1 MATIAN
7 LVAKLTGNTLQFE
20 NKFEKVGKGF
30 TDLQRRVDQMKAPF
44 SKFKA
49 LLAAVGIFAA
59 GAYVK
64 GIVDAKLETLR
75 FSRMINDSVGGID
88 TMKTAIRNIGGDT
101 NAAQSGLGK
110 LVKTLADATTGGAFA
125 SDTFKRLGL
134 DARELSKLPPSEAF
148 WIIAKQLSTIEDAGQ
163 RAAMAAQIF
172 GDDAAALLPILSQ
185 GSDALAGAEAEMKK
199 FGGAANDVA
208 LTKLEL
214 ANIEFEKMYAGIQNS
229 VVLLASEFAPVILAI
244 LGDTKQW
251 VGWITDAV
259 GWFKSLG
266 KAAYYVYAGVNN
278 IYQGMRLLFTTFKAG
293 VQGVTLFVVMA
304 LQKLSEAMGQLPG
317 AIGAHF
323 RGVSENLK
331 QTADNVRSH
340 LADTK
345 KDFFDRAN
353 DKVIDMY
360 SIDQMF
366 DNLAKS
372 TDAAANNQKKLATAG
387 GAVAKVFAL
396 QNKYVD
402 RAKSIFEENQNPLE
416 KFNSQ
421 MMELDTLL
429 DAGAI
434 SWDTYG
440 RAVAKAAKDLEA
452 ANSLGNVSLAAGERR
467 DSSGAVSAINKA
479 KMENEMRNKEKP
491 AERLERLQK
500 QSIDLAKDQLEYTKR
515 IAEAGQNRKVYT
527 IPGR

>member
-20 NKFEKVGKGF
+20 SKFEKVGKSF
-30 TDLQRRVDQMKAPF
+30 TDLQRRVDMMKAPF

-49 LLAAVGIFAA
+49 LLAAVGVFAA
-59 GAYVK
+59 GYYVK
-64 GIVDAKLETLR
+64 GIIDAKLETLR
-75 FSRMINDSVGGID
+75 FARQINDSVGGID

-101 NAAQSGLGK
+101 NAAQAGLGK

-134 DARELSKLPPSEAF
+134 DARELSKIPPSQAF
-148 WIIAKQLSTIEDAGQ
+148 WIIAEQLAGIEDAGQ

-185 GSDALAGAEAEMKK
+185 GKDALAGAQAEMKK
-199 FGGAANDVA
+199 FGGAADDVA

-229 VVLLASEFAPVILAI
+229 VILLVSEFAPVILAI
-244 LGDTKQW
+244 VGDTKLW
-251 VGWITDAV
+251 VEWITQAV
-259 GWFKSLG
+259 EWFKSLG

-278 IYQGMRLLFTTFKAG
+278 TYQGIRLLLTTLKIG
-293 VQGVTLFVVMA
+293 VQGITMFIVRSM
-304 LQKLSEAMGQLPG
+304 QKLAEAMATLPG
-317 AIGAHF
+317 ALGRQFQSVA
-323 RGVSENLK
+323 GQLK
-331 QTADNVRSH
+331 TMADNANSH
-340 LADTK
+340 IAASRK
-345 KDFFDRAN
+345 EFFDRVN
-353 DKVIDMY
+353 DKVIDFNQ
-360 SIDQMF
+360 IDQMF
-366 DNLAKS
+366 DNLVKN
-372 TDAAANNQKKLATAG
+372 TDKAAANQKKLATAG

-396 QNKYVD
+396 QSKYVE
-402 RAKSIFEENQNPLE
+402 RAKSIFEENQLPIE
-416 KFNSQ
+416 RFNSQ
-421 MMELDTLL
+421 MVELDTLL
-429 DAGAI
+429 EAGAI

-440 RAVAKAAKDLEA
+440 RAVAKAAKDLES
-452 ANSLGNVSLAAGERR
+452 ANSLSSVSLASAERR

-479 KMENEMRNKEKP
+479 RMENEMRNKEKP

-500 QSIDLAKDQLEYTKR
+500 QSIDLLKDQVEYTKQ
-515 IAEAGQNRKVYT
+515 IADAGKNRKIYT